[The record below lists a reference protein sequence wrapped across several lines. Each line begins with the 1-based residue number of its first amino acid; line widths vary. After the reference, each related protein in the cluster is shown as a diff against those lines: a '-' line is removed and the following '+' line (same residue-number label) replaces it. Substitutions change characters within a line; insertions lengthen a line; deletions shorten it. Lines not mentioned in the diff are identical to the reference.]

1 VHGAHPT
8 LSRTERLDGLFVF
21 KFFLLPKKYLM
32 LTPQQI
38 DSIVVKIQ
46 ALPKLPK
53 ALKKG
58 LGKSVFKGLL
68 NQIDVLLTGALP
80 PETYALI
87 NSASDGLTE
96 EETEHLKDSLTT
108 FLTEKVKNPIAQNA
122 LPFVLPLIV
131 DEIISALQHGK
142 VLA

>member
-1 VHGAHPT
+1 
-8 LSRTERLDGLFVF
+8 
-21 KFFLLPKKYLM
+21 M

-38 DSIVVKIQ
+38 DAIVVKIQ

-58 LGKSVFKGLL
+58 LGKTVFKGLL
-68 NQIDVLLTGALP
+68 IQIDVLLTGALP
-80 PETYALI
+80 EEIYALI
-87 NSASDGLTE
+87 NNASDGLTE
-96 EETEHLKDSLTT
+96 EETEHLKDSLTA
-108 FLTEKVKNPIAQNA
+108 FLTEKVKNPVAQTA

-131 DEIISALQHGK
+131 DEIVTALQKGK